1 MRGKLNRIR
10 IIGVVELM
18 IEGGIENK
26 KYRKKQFTKIGIR
39 KL

>member
-10 IIGVVELM
+10 IIGLVELM

-26 KYRKKQFTKIGIR
+26 EI
-39 KL
+39 

>member
-26 KYRKKQFTKIGIR
+26 EI
-39 KL
+39 